1 MRPTAQA
8 CPECLAPEAGL
19 RSATLLATPLDAAS
33 IAETDAPSEPSLP
46 VVQTALWDTAAAPPA
61 ARLRALRVWRC
72 SGAPC
77 HDDNISVAAQRAA
90 RACQLAAAAA
100 AKARGVARAEANR
113 EGQQAKDASLG
124 ASAERAA
131 SGERRERSVQLELD
145 GMRFCS
151 QVCAEAKFKRAL
163 VNEGHRCVVGGA
175 WEGAAL
181 RGKAYFSK
189 GEALDALK
197 AAIKA
202 APSSGLTWEGEPL
215 YPSLALPAADAATA
229 AAATFAAVAASGMAH
244 RLPHLSAF
252 PAGAPDGALIAH
264 LEAAGAPRSYGLHWP
279 CFMGTKVQAALAEVE
294 RVRAAGEKLIVFSD
308 CKPVLEVLRDA
319 LRRKRGDG
327 AVGLILG
334 ETNFDE
340 RMEVLKRFNDS
351 PACCALLLSVQAC
364 ASGLTLTAANHCLLL
379 DLQSHEGRELQLVN
393 RVWRIGQTKP
403 VSVKRLVAA
412 GTVEERMLHL
422 RKRSKGLMASE
433 SDADKMAVSRVEEP
447 AGGGG
452 APEQSERTEELRYL
466 FNAVR
471 AEA

>member
-1 MRPTAQA
+1 MVET
-8 CPECLAPEAGL
+8 
-19 RSATLLATPLDAAS
+19 TP
-33 IAETDAPSEPSLP
+33 
-46 VVQTALWDTAAAPPA
+46 WDTAAAPPA
-61 ARLRALRVWRC
+61 ERLRALRVWRC

-77 HDDNISVAAQRAA
+77 HDDNVSVAAKKAA
-90 RACQLAAAAA
+90 EACEKAAAAA
-100 AKARGVARAEANR
+100 ARARGVARVDANR
-113 EGQQAKDASLG
+113 EGQQAKGASLH
-124 ASAERAA
+124 ASAARLAT
-131 SGERRERSVQLELD
+131 GERRERSVQLELD

-163 VNEGHRCVVGGA
+163 VVEGHRCKVSRA
-175 WEGAAL
+175 WDGAAL
-181 RGKAYFSK
+181 RGQFFESK

-197 AAIKA
+197 AAVKA
-202 APSSGLTWEGEPL
+202 APSHAAGLTWEGESL
-215 YPSLALPAADAATA
+215 YPSLALPDADADADADAASA
-229 AAATFAAVAASGMAH
+229 DATFAAVAAGGMAR

-252 PAGAPDGALIAH
+252 PAGAPDGAFIAH

-279 CFMGTKVQAALAEVE
+279 CFQGTKVQAALAEVE

-308 CKPVLEVLRDA
+308 CKPALEVLRDA
-319 LRRKRGDG
+319 LRRTRGDG

-334 ETNFDE
+334 ETNFEE
-340 RMEVLKRFNDS
+340 RMETLRRFNES

-403 VSVKRLVAA
+403 VSVKRFVAA

-452 APEQSERTEELRYL
+452 GGGAPEQSERTEELRFL

>member
-1 MRPTAQA
+1 MVET
-8 CPECLAPEAGL
+8 
-19 RSATLLATPLDAAS
+19 TP
-33 IAETDAPSEPSLP
+33 
-46 VVQTALWDTAAAPPA
+46 WDTAAAPPPE
-61 ARLRALRVWRC
+61 RLRALRVWRC

-77 HDDNISVAAQRAA
+77 HDDNVSVAAKRAA
-90 RACQLAAAAA
+90 KACEQAAFAAAR
-100 AKARGVARAEANR
+100 ARGVARTNANR
-113 EGQQAKDASLG
+113 EGQRAKDASLD
-124 ASAERAA
+124 ASAARAA
-131 SGERRERSVQLELD
+131 TGERRERSVLFELD

-151 QVCAEAKFKRAL
+151 QVCAEDKFKRAL
-163 VNEGHRCVVGGA
+163 VAEGHALGFVVGRA
-175 WEGAAL
+175 WEGATL
-181 RGKAYFSK
+181 RGKRFDSK
-189 GEALDALK
+189 GEALEALK
-197 AAIKA
+197 AAVKA
-202 APSSGLTWEGEPL
+202 APSHAAGLTWEGEPL
-215 YPSLALPAADAATA
+215 YPRLALPAADADADADAASADAT
-229 AAATFAAVAASGMAH
+229 TFAAVAASGMAR

-252 PAGAPDGALIAH
+252 PAGAPDGAFIAH

-279 CFMGTKVQAALAEVE
+279 CFPGTKVQAALAEVE

-319 LRRKRGDG
+319 LRRTRGDG

-334 ETNFDE
+334 DTNFEE
-340 RMEVLKRFNDS
+340 RMETLRRFNEN

-403 VSVKRLVAA
+403 VSVKRFVAA

-433 SDADKMAVSRVEEP
+433 SDADRMAVSRVEEP
-447 AGGGG
+447 AGGGGGGGGG
-452 APEQSERTEELRYL
+452 APEQSERTEELRFL

>member
-1 MRPTAQA
+1 MGVALGQA
-8 CPECLAPEAGL
+8 AGVLHEAPDQLE
-19 RSATLLATPLDAAS
+19 ATLLARLPHHLGLSGAAEGMALLEGLLLQAELQLQRGQYEHHHLHAAARTAPDADADADADAAS
-33 IAETDAPSEPSLP
+33 
-46 VVQTALWDTAAAPPA
+46 
-61 ARLRALRVWRC
+61 
-72 SGAPC
+72 
-77 HDDNISVAAQRAA
+77 
-90 RACQLAAAAA
+90 
-100 AKARGVARAEANR
+100 
-113 EGQQAKDASLG
+113 
-124 ASAERAA
+124 
-131 SGERRERSVQLELD
+131 
-145 GMRFCS
+145 
-151 QVCAEAKFKRAL
+151 
-163 VNEGHRCVVGGA
+163 
-175 WEGAAL
+175 
-181 RGKAYFSK
+181 
-189 GEALDALK
+189 
-197 AAIKA
+197 
-202 APSSGLTWEGEPL
+202 
-215 YPSLALPAADAATA
+215 AD
-229 AAATFAAVAASGMAH
+229 ATFAAVAAGGMAR

-252 PAGAPDGALIAH
+252 PAGAPDGAFIAH

-279 CFMGTKVQAALAEVE
+279 CFQGTKVQAALAEVE

-308 CKPVLEVLRDA
+308 CKPALEVLRDA
-319 LRRKRGDG
+319 LRRTRGDG

-334 ETNFDE
+334 ETNFEE
-340 RMEVLKRFNDS
+340 RMETLRRFNES

-403 VSVKRLVAA
+403 VSVKRFVAA

-452 APEQSERTEELRYL
+452 GGGAPEQSERTEELRFL